1 MHFYK
6 KPYLIGETAF
16 HHQGD
21 VNYLFKLIDE
31 GIKAGVDTLKFH
43 LLFDLD
49 DYFIKDHEAYEVLDN
64 MIIPE
69 NDWNEIH
76 SYCLKKG
83 INPIY
88 LCNDV
93 KAIRW
98 VNKKDKNS
106 VLGIEIHATGIND
119 IFLLEE
125 ASKFTSSVFLGTGGS
140 TFDEIEFA
148 ISYLKNKGKQN
159 IILMHGFQSYP
170 TNYKDAILSKLSVL
184 RDLYKL
190 PVGYADHTDP
200 KDEYNSFISTMGVA
214 SGFNILE
221 KHFTLDTSKKRI
233 DSQAAVSLDQLK
245 QIRNLMN
252 VAYEAFS
259 FDRRL
264 DMSDSEKA
272 YGDVGPMKKALVVA
286 KDLEEGHEIQIT
298 DLAYKRTNN
307 SVPVKQNEIFSF
319 LGEVTNQKIDKD
331 TPINYNLVDY
341 KFKKPDVSQFF
352 VKEK

>member
-1 MHFYK
+1 MNNYN
-6 KPYLIGETAF
+6 KPFLIGETAF
-16 HHQGD
+16 HHQGEL
-21 VNYLFKLIDE
+21 NYLIKLIDE
-31 GIKAGVDTLKFH
+31 GVNAGVDALKFH

-49 DYFIKDHEAYEVLDN
+49 DYFIKDHEAYEVLEN

-83 INPIY
+83 IKPIY

-98 VNKKDKNS
+98 VKKQDENS

-148 ISYLKNKGKQN
+148 ISYLKNKGIEN
-159 IILMHGFQSYP
+159 LILMHGFQSYP

-200 KDEYNSFISTMGVA
+200 NDKYNSFISTMGVA

-233 DSQAAVSLDQLK
+233 DSQAAVSVDQLK
-245 QIRNLMN
+245 EIRNLMN
-252 VAYEAFS
+252 VAFEAFS
-259 FDRRL
+259 YHKRL

-272 YGDVGPMKKALVVA
+272 YGNVGPMKKALVAA
-286 KDLEEGHEIQIT
+286 KDIGKGQKIEIT

-307 SVPVKQNEIFSF
+307 SVPVKQNEIFSI
-319 LGEVTNQKIDKD
+319 LGAVTKQNIDKD
-331 TPINYNLVDY
+331 TPINYNLIEY
-341 KFKKPDVSQFF
+341 KYKKPDVSQFF
-352 VKEK
+352 VTEK